1 MNTSTTGRTTDLT
14 LDGGP
19 ARRPTASAP
28 TGPLGPVARFWR
40 NRTFARTRHRLLR
53 MRRTSSAVTRLHG
66 RLIRLSGGRVQRSL
80 LFTGGM
86 PVLVLTT
93 TGRRSGRSRSVPV
106 GFLRHGRGFAVLAS
120 NAGSDRPPAWWLNLQ
135 ADPAATVL
143 ADRRRTAVLARQTTE
158 SEDRELWSTF
168 ARLNPGFDEYRRL
181 TTRRIPVVVLEPT
194 S

>member
-1 MNTSTTGRTTDLT
+1 
-14 LDGGP
+14 
-19 ARRPTASAP
+19 
-28 TGPLGPVARFWR
+28 
-40 NRTFARTRHRLLR
+40 
-53 MRRTSSAVTRLHG
+53 
-66 RLIRLSGGRVQRSL
+66 
-80 LFTGGM
+80 M